1 MQVGAEGV
9 DPMNGLTDD
18 LMMLATQTSPT
29 DDGDEDDDGLS
40 TGIIVVIIVAV
51 ILTVLVLVIIVAGY
65 LVYRRKHKSM
75 YDISDI
81 SKRHSVAEYISDNA
95 VANPSYITVQ
105 QVQPS
110 QIQEMVSTEP
120 EPLKGKSSTEEG
132 TDHDAVIE
140 VNINANVDDD
150 EDKDTHL

>member
-29 DDGDEDDDGLS
+29 DDDEDDDGLS

-51 ILTVLVLVIIVAGY
+51 VLTVLVLVIIVAGY

-95 VANPSYITVQ
+95 VANPSYIIVQ
-105 QVQPS
+105 QVPPS

-120 EPLKGKSSTEEG
+120 EPLNGKSSTEEG
-132 TDHDAVIE
+132 IDHDAVIE
-140 VNINANVDDD
+140 VNINANFDDD